1 MIGAIFG
8 DIVGSTY
15 EFHPADRYDFE
26 LFPEGAAFT
35 DDTVLTLATAD
46 ALVHGLEY
54 GEAYRDW
61 GRRFPGRGYGGRFS
75 AWLGRKDGKPYNS
88 LGNGSAMRVSPVGW
102 AFRTLEKTLEE
113 ARRTALPTHD
123 HPEGIKGAQAVA
135 GAIFLARG
143 GAKKEDIRSWV
154 TGTFGYDVSRRV
166 VDIRPGYGFDETCPG
181 SVPEALCAF
190 FDSTDIESSV
200 RLAVWLRG
208 DADTQACIAG
218 SVAEAFYGGVPR
230 YLAGPALALLS
241 EDMRGL
247 LEKSHKVEWEQQK

>member
-1 MIGAIFG
+1 MLGAIVG
-8 DIVGSTY
+8 DVAGSAY
-15 EFHPADRYDFE
+15 EFHPADRYDFD
-26 LFPEGAAFT
+26 LFPKGTDFT

-54 GEAYRDW
+54 GEAYRNW

-75 AWLGRKDGKPYNS
+75 AWLGREDLGPYNS

-135 GAIFLARG
+135 GAIFLART
-143 GAKKEDIRSWV
+143 GATREEIRSWV
-154 TGTFGYDVSRRV
+154 TAAFGYDVSRRV
-166 VDIRPGYGFDETCPG
+166 IDIRPTYGFDETCPG

-190 FDSTDIESSV
+190 FDSSDSESAV

-218 SVAEAFYGGVPR
+218 AVAEAFYGGVPQ
-230 YLAGPALALLS
+230 YLAGPALALLTD
-241 EDMRGL
+241 EMRAL
-247 LEKSHKVEWEQQK
+247 LWEFEGIKK

>member
-1 MIGAIFG
+1 MIGAIVG
-8 DIVGSTY
+8 DIAGSAY

-26 LFPEGAAFT
+26 LFPKGTDFT

-54 GEAYRDW
+54 GEAYRNW

-75 AWLGRKDGKPYNS
+75 AWLGREDLGPYNS

-102 AFRTLEKTLEE
+102 TFRTLEKTLEE

-135 GAIFLARG
+135 GAIFLART
-143 GAKKEDIRSWV
+143 GAAREEIRSWV
-154 TGTFGYDVSRRV
+154 SGTFRYDVSRRV
-166 VDIRPGYGFDETCPG
+166 IDIRPTYGFDETCPG

-190 FDSTDIESSV
+190 FDSSDFESAV

-218 SVAEAFYGGVPR
+218 SVAEAFYGGVPQ
-230 YLAGPALALLS
+230 YLAGPAVALLTD
-241 EDMRGL
+241 EMRAL
-247 LEKSHKVEWEQQK
+247 LAEFEGIKK

>member
-1 MIGAIFG
+1 MIGAIVG
-8 DIVGSTY
+8 DIAGSAY

-26 LFPEGAAFT
+26 LFPKGTDFT

-54 GEAYRDW
+54 GEAYRNW

-75 AWLGRKDGKPYNS
+75 AWLGREDLGPYNS

-102 AFRTLEKTLEE
+102 TFRTLEKTLEE

-123 HPEGIKGAQAVA
+123 HPEGIKGAQAAA
-135 GAIFLARG
+135 GAIFLART
-143 GAKKEDIRSWV
+143 GAAREEIRSWV
-154 TGTFGYDVSRRV
+154 SGTFGYDVSRRV
-166 VDIRPGYGFDETCPG
+166 IDIRPTYGFDETCPG

-190 FDSTDIESSV
+190 FDSSDFESAV

-218 SVAEAFYGGVPR
+218 SVAEAFYGGVPQ
-230 YLAGPALALLS
+230 YLAGPAVALLTD
-241 EDMRGL
+241 EMRAL
-247 LEKSHKVEWEQQK
+247 LAEFEGIKK

>member
-1 MIGAIFG
+1 MIGAIVG
-8 DIVGSTY
+8 DVVGSTY
-15 EFHPADRYDFE
+15 EFHPTDRYDFE
-26 LFPEGAAFT
+26 LFPKGSTFT
-35 DDTVLTLATAD
+35 DDTVLALATAD

-54 GEAYRDW
+54 REAYRDW

-75 AWLGRKDGKPYNS
+75 AWLGQEDGEPCNS
-88 LGNGSAMRVSPVGW
+88 LGNGSAMRVPPVGW

-143 GAKKEDIRSWV
+143 GAKKEEIRSWV
-154 TGTFGYDVSRRV
+154 SGTFGYDVSRRV
-166 VDIRPGYGFDETCPG
+166 IDIRPKYGFDETCPG

-190 FDSTDIESSV
+190 FDSSDFESAV

-218 SVAEAFYGGVPR
+218 SVAEAFYGGVPQ
-230 YLAGPALALLS
+230 YLAGPAAALLAD
-241 EDMRGL
+241 EMRAL
-247 LEKSHKVEWEQQK
+247 LAEFEGIRK

>member
-1 MIGAIFG
+1 MIGAIVG

-190 FDSTDIESSV
+190 FDSTDFESAV

-218 SVAEAFYGGVPR
+218 SVAEAFYGGVPQF
-230 YLAGPALALLS
+230 LAGPALALLT

-247 LEKSHKVEWEQQK
+247 LEKSDKVEWE